1 MVLGL
6 RYRVNE
12 GINVTE
18 DLRNGHQESIEVIVR
33 DIVLF
38 PECVKV
44 KFELLNLNGNSEL
57 KSLSEDERYDITPL
71 CTLHLPINPLGLS
84 RDTLRRILPRYPL
97 IRKSLPRED
106 SVFLKF
112 YAPREV
118 EIGQRKM
125 YD

>member
-6 RYRVNE
+6 RYRTNE

-18 DLRNGHQESIEVIVR
+18 DLGNGHQESIEVIVR
-33 DIVLF
+33 EITLF
-38 PECVKV
+38 PEGVKV
-44 KFELLNLNGNSEL
+44 DFELRDLNGDIEL
-57 KSLSEDERYDITPL
+57 RSLREDERYDVTPL
-71 CTLHLPINPLGLS
+71 CTLHLPRNPLGLS
-84 RDTLRRILPRYPL
+84 RDTLRR
-97 IRKSLPRED
+97 SLPRED